1 MQSRRPILVALP
13 LTLSLA
19 VSLGGCMEGRSTA
32 YSYTGMPGTAPMA
45 PAPPANA
52 VLVGRELRENDR
64 TVDNQRDNPNV
75 SRKEARGLRRE
86 QGLIGSLAD
95 RYGADG
101 VLSDDERAEIEF
113 RSRALQ
119 SAAANAP
126 FTSDSSQSSGKPSKK
141 PK

>member
-1 MQSRRPILVALP
+1 MKSHRPILFALSLPFALP
-13 LTLSLA
+13 LA
-19 VSLGGCMEGRSTA
+19 ACMGGGGTS
-32 YSYTGMPGTAPMA
+32 YSHTGMPGTAPMA

-64 TVDNQRDNPNV
+64 TVDTQRDNPNV

-126 FTSDSSQSSGKPSKK
+126 FTSDSSESSGKPSKK